1 MTDCLPVI
9 AFDIEEKT
17 RIAKMASATLHKLHD
32 AIQRMKEWRDDSVK
46 LKSSILRMKMDL
58 QGDSEGDKLDREE
71 QQMDPLITYQKAQ
84 INRLERAN
92 SDLENQVKSLKQ
104 ALDKAEGDV
113 APIREMVDLISR
125 IEEEFAHQ
133 RKRLTEE
140 ILRLRR
146 RLREA
151 EASEDQISI
160 THQHQLKDML
170 LEYAKGDRTIEIVL
184 ANTIGRIVETVV
196 SLSEELVYVSED
208 LCRFKTKNRNLHLKL
223 DRLRA
228 MLRTRCGSA
237 SGYRK
242 RIGELSDIAA
252 RLLGE
257 MDRLKLICENAEQ
270 DDIPDVLAQVE
281 RLMNELRNSLRNE
294 REAMIAAGNPDCLKY
309 MRKVID
315 LRVDLRVLSVELKRS
330 NALIRERPRE
340 NMQQAGDCWRTVSLL
355 NDFLR
360 RIDVEIERMRVKPMH
375 KYCRIGGVSGTQY
388 AAKIAELESI
398 VKRSIGVVAAV
409 KHDSAAIVKASGKTT
424 EMLANSIERLCAKI
438 KDLEV
443 LDDRT
448 NLRDR
453 IDRLEA
459 SAMCLK
465 LELTA
470 RDQRIRALNDEH
482 AAIRSSLERDRERRE
497 KIVADIRAE
506 NENLRG
512 DISNRKRD
520 ISELSRKSEH
530 LEQRAAAEM
539 QLMRTEIKAEK
550 KRLQDLHEDRE
561 SLLQEKETMRNLLRG
576 RVKELEAI
584 TSERGRLDA
593 EVTELK
599 AKLEIASDENA
610 KLKSIIADPEMAK
623 WSDKTKSPMAEDKG
637 EEQEGRDNSGEDTR
651 ERTRELQDELERLKA
666 QLNETKISL
675 NEANEH
681 LRRALDK
688 AADDRARLE
697 DEISDLKSNEQ
708 SLTHRLSARTDAC
721 EEATKESERTTVE
734 NKALANKVKQL
745 RNENEQLAAQLS
757 EMGSEKGRLARAMA
771 HTDNELASLQERVHD
786 LKSERNKLQ
795 EQTSEREA
803 TAESLKFQLEMMR
816 VELRDA
822 GVEATR
828 LRSENARFV
837 GELETAS
844 VRNSGAE
851 ERVQALLTEK
861 NELMTRINELNGEG
875 AGLRERL
882 NKAEAENEYFS
893 IELNKSR
900 LENDRLKARNALLQV
915 TCDKRERDNGALS
928 MENSTTRQRFNEIS
942 SEYRIITNQLG
953 IQQMKY
959 EALRFAAATLYH
971 ENNDLKGQL
980 KKTDTRY
987 QFTGARDDM
996 KRKCR
1001 DTAAFKIE
1009 LSDREL
1015 KTESDIAHGA
1025 IQGNRAKTKPK
1036 PGEVRSLAIGNKAW
1050 KLEVEQSENQVLTE
1064 SEPAST
1070 KSGSPL
1076 TWTEGPTVEEIVG
1089 SFLGKHEVIN
1099 ICYKTDTDDY
1109 FKYPN
1114 DPLILGD
1121 EERWSTM
1128 VSIDRFEVENAA
1140 LKMELNVLRNSL
1152 NCSQMNG
1159 EKTKNELDKA
1169 AEEIQALKVELM
1181 NLRDEKTALR
1191 SRLETFKEELNA
1203 LRSERAALKDELA
1216 ASRKSN
1222 FDFRL
1227 RANDLRAA
1235 HEKLKEVNAGLE
1247 GRLQD
1252 ALKRANEFVKESET
1266 PNKS

>member
-1 MTDCLPVI
+1 MI
-9 AFDIEEKT
+9 AAIDLEEKT
-17 RIAKMASATLHKLHD
+17 RIARMASATLHKLHD
-32 AIQRMKEWRDDSVK
+32 AMQRMKEWRDDSVK

-58 QGDSEGDKLDREE
+58 QGDSEGDKLNREE
-71 QQMDPLITYQKAQ
+71 KRMDPLITHQRVQ
-84 INRLERAN
+84 ISRLERAN
-92 SDLENQVKSLKQ
+92 NDLENQVKSLKQ
-104 ALDKAEGDV
+104 ALDRAEGDA

-133 RKRLTEE
+133 RKRLNEE

-151 EASEDQISI
+151 QSEDQISM

-184 ANTIGRIVETVV
+184 ANAIGRIVETVV

-257 MDRLKLICENAEQ
+257 MDRLKLICENADQ
-270 DDIPDVLAQVE
+270 DDDIPDVLAHVE
-281 RLMNELRNSLRNE
+281 RLMSELRSSLRNE

-340 NMQQAGDCWRTVSLL
+340 NVQQAGDCWRTVSLL

-375 KYCRIGGVSGTQY
+375 KYCRIGGVSGTRY
-388 AAKIAELESI
+388 AAKIAELEGI
-398 VKRSIGVVAAV
+398 VKRSIGVVAAL
-409 KHDSAAIVKASGKTT
+409 KHDSAAIAKASDRTT
-424 EMLANSIERLCAKI
+424 EMLADSIERLCVKI

-443 LDDRT
+443 LDDRAD
-448 NLRDR
+448 LRDR

-482 AAIRSSLERDRERRE
+482 ATVRSTLERDREYRE

-506 NENLRG
+506 NESLRG
-512 DISNRKRD
+512 DISDRKRA

-539 QLMRTEIKAEK
+539 QLMRTEINAEK
-550 KRLQDLHEDRE
+550 KRLQDLHNDRE
-561 SLLQEKETMRNLLRG
+561 SLLREKETMRNLLRG
-576 RVKELEAI
+576 RAKELENIA
-584 TSERGRLDA
+584 SERGRLDA
-593 EVTELK
+593 EVAQLK
-599 AKLEIASDENA
+599 ARLEIASDENA

-623 WSDKTKSPMAEDKG
+623 WSDKTKDPMAGDKG
-637 EEQEGRDNSGEDTR
+637 EQDGRDNGEDTR
-651 ERTRELQDELERLKA
+651 ELRDELERLKA
-666 QLNETKISL
+666 QSNETEISL
-675 NEANEH
+675 NEANERIEH
-681 LRRALDK
+681 LKRALDK

-697 DEISDLKSNEQ
+697 GEISDLKSNEQ
-708 SLTHRLSARTDAC
+708 SLTHRLSARTGAC
-721 EEATKESERTTVE
+721 EEATRESERATVE

-745 RNENEQLAAQLS
+745 RNEKEQLAAQLS

-771 HTDNELASLQERVHD
+771 DTDNERASLQERVHE

-795 EQTSEREA
+795 ERTSEREA
-803 TAESLKFQLEMMR
+803 TAESLKFQLEMTR

-828 LRSENARFV
+828 LRSENAKLV
-837 GELETAS
+837 GELEMAS
-844 VRNSGAE
+844 LRNGGAE

-861 NELMTRINELNGEG
+861 NELATRINELNGEG

-900 LENDRLKARNALLQV
+900 LENDRIKARNALLQV

-942 SEYRIITNQLG
+942 SEYRVISNQLG

-980 KKTDTRY
+980 KKIDTRY
-987 QFTGARDDM
+987 QLASAHDDV

-1001 DTAAFKIE
+1001 DAAFKAE

-1015 KTESDIAHGA
+1015 RTESEIGRGA
-1025 IQGNRAKTKPK
+1025 VHGNRARTRDKPRL
-1036 PGEVRSLAIGNKAW
+1036 GEVKSLAIGNKAW
-1050 KLEVEQSENQVLTE
+1050 KLELERSENSLKVLTE

-1089 SFLGKHEVIN
+1089 SFLGRHEVIN

-1109 FKYPN
+1109 SKYPN
-1114 DPLILGD
+1114 DPMILGD

-1128 VSIDRFEVENAA
+1128 VSIDRLEVENAA

-1152 NCSQMNG
+1152 NCSQTNG
-1159 EKTKNELDKA
+1159 EKTKNELDKMT
-1169 AEEIQALKVELM
+1169 EEIQALKLELM

-1191 SRLETFKEELNA
+1191 SRLETFKEELSA

-1247 GRLQD
+1247 DRLQD
-1252 ALKRANEFVKESET
+1252 ALQRANDFEEPTGSET
-1266 PNKS
+1266 PNKD